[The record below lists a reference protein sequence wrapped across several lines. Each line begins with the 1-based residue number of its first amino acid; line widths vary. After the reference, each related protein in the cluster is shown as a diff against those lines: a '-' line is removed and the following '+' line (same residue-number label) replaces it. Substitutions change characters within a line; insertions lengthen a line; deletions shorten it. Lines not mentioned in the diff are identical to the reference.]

1 MTTVAIFGV
10 SGRTGQ
16 ALAAGARARGWTVR
30 GFGRI
35 SSVAPVGAVMI
46 HGGYDDAVRVQ
57 EVVRSADGVCCVFGP
72 HPRSPDI
79 FCAAATRAVIAAMT
93 ATGRRRLLCVTGAMV
108 GDAPSRSLAMSW
120 MAGIYRRW
128 RPQAARD
135 RVEQEDAVTG
145 SILDWT
151 LIKPP
156 RLTEGGPTARI
167 AAGPDVPV
175 GILSSISRADL
186 ATFMLDAIVDPAHLR
201 QRIIVTQRS

>member
-16 ALAAGARARGWTVR
+16 ALAAGARARGWAVR

-35 SSVAPVGAVMI
+35 SSVVPVGTVMI
-46 HGGYDDAVRVQ
+46 HGVYDDAVRVR
-57 EVVRSADGVCCVFGP
+57 EVVRGADAVCCVFGP
-72 HPRSPDI
+72 RPSSADI
-79 FCAAATRAVIAAMT
+79 FCAAATRAVIAAM
-93 ATGRRRLLCVTGAMV
+93 ADTGCLRLLCVTGAMV
-108 GDAPSRSLAMSW
+108 GDAPSRSLLMSW
-120 MAGIYRRW
+120 MVGIHRWW

-145 SILDWT
+145 SMLDWT

-186 ATFMLDAIVDPAHLR
+186 ATFLLDAIADPAHLH
-201 QRIIVTQRS
+201 QRVIVKQRS